1 MSRSVK
7 YAVWSA
13 AGLLILG
20 ALCAALFLNFDWN
33 RSKPWLTARIS
44 EALGRPFAINGD
56 LSLNWDRAPDAETGW
71 RGWVPWP
78 NLLAHDITIGN
89 PDWAQAAPTMASIAQ
104 LTFSL
109 NPVSLLDHRI
119 VIPSLR
125 FDAPNLTLERASDG
139 RNNWSFMLDKTP
151 SAWRLD
157 LRQIVLNKGSV
168 RIVDAVK
175 HADVKVTID
184 SLDQASAEGYGVN
197 WHLSGR
203 FNGENV
209 SGSGKAGAIL
219 SLQNQ
224 VKPYPIEASLH
235 AGKTTI
241 HLVGSLTKPS
251 DLAALDMRLKLS
263 GASMAQLYPL
273 TGIVLPE
280 TPPFSTEGHL
290 TGVLNR
296 LGGNWT
302 YDHFS
307 GRVGT
312 SDLAGTLQYQAKR
325 PRPLLSGN
333 MTSNLLQFRDLAPV
347 VGADSNASKAKRGV
361 PPIQPSNRV
370 LPIEPLKS
378 ERWTSIDADIKFSGR
393 KIIRDKGLPV
403 DNLTTNVHLVDGV
416 LSLTPLEF
424 GVAGGNLSANIKL
437 DGRDKTIKAETKI
450 AARGL
455 KLKELFPDFRL
466 MDASLGELNGDASLS
481 ATGNS
486 VAHLLGSSNGEIK
499 MLVSDG
505 TISKLLLEEIGLNI
519 GSVVVRKLFGDRQ
532 VALNCMAADFTVS
545 SGVMQVRSFIVDTDQ
560 SVLHLVGQINLA
572 REELDLKI
580 DPYSKGMRLISLR
593 APLYVTGSFKNPSVD
608 VDKGVLALKG
618 GSAIALA
625 VLAPIATALMPLAN
639 VGRREDSGCAALL
652 VQARTKPVAP
662 APGQR
667 YRAKAAAK

>member
-7 YAVWSA
+7 YAIWSA
-13 AGLLILG
+13 AGLLIVG

-78 NLLAHDITIGN
+78 NLLARDITVGN
-89 PDWAQAAPTMASIAQ
+89 PDWAQAAPGMASIAQ

-109 NPVSLLDHRI
+109 NPVALLEHRI

-125 FDAPNLTLERASDG
+125 FDAPNLTLERAADG

-168 RIVDAVK
+168 RILDAVK
-175 HADVKVTID
+175 HADIKVMID

-209 SGSGKAGAIL
+209 SGSGKAGAVL

-224 VKPYPIEASLH
+224 VKPYPIEALVH

-290 TGVLNR
+290 VGVLNR
-296 LGGNWT
+296 LGGNWI

-307 GRVGT
+307 GKVGS
-312 SDLAGTLQYQAKR
+312 SDLAGSLEYQAKR
-325 PRPLLSGN
+325 PRPLLRGN
-333 MTSNLLQFRDLAPV
+333 MASNLLQFRDLAPV
-347 VGADSNASKAKRGV
+347 VGADSNASKAKRGA
-361 PPIQPSNRV
+361 PSIQPANRV
-370 LPIEPLKS
+370 LPTEPLRS

-393 KIIRDKGLPV
+393 KIIRDKGLPI
-403 DNLTTNVHLVDGV
+403 DNLTTNVHLLDGV
-416 LSLTPLEF
+416 LSLTPLDF

-450 AARGL
+450 AARSL
-455 KLKELFPDFRL
+455 KLKQLFPDFRL

-486 VAHLLGSSNGEIK
+486 IAHLLGSSNGEIK

-532 VALNCMAADFTVS
+532 VALNCMAADFTVT
-545 SGVMQVRSFIVDTDQ
+545 SGVMQVRNFIVDTDQ
-560 SVLHLVGQINLA
+560 SVLHLDGSINLA
-572 REELDLKI
+572 QEQLDLKI
-580 DPYSKGMRLISLR
+580 NPYSKGPRLISLR
-593 APLYVTGSFKNPSVD
+593 SPLYVTGSFKNPAVN

-625 VLAPIATALMPLAN
+625 VLAPIATALMPLAS
-639 VGRREDSGCAALL
+639 VGRSEDSGCAALL
-652 VQARTKPVAP
+652 IQARTKPVAP
-662 APGQR
+662 APGHT
-667 YRAKAAAK
+667 YRAETAKK